1 MLRALRHEWR
11 VLSKSNVYR
20 ALLFLLIILAFFAA
34 ALRIIVYFEYKSL
47 AATWLMVDD
56 SGFFTSNTNVAG
68 DTLYNNWLG
77 GRNGYDICA
86 TLLYFLLPVLVVL
99 PFSASYGAELRGGYV
114 RNMTTRISRRTYFL
128 AKYTATFFSGFSLFF
143 LPLLVNFLAVACVY
157 PAYLPDP
164 SFMSAGLYGV
174 EYGGAF
180 SELFFHTPLLYAV
193 IYLLVPSVF
202 AGLWA
207 TVPMALAFFVRNKY
221 VALFAPF
228 LVLLFY
234 TNVFEL
240 LFVFR
245 VYMEASPLYFLRGAI
260 VRNTNNFWIMAAWFA
275 GLFAFTFGTVM
286 IKGRRDDVF

>member
-1 MLRALRHEWR
+1 MFRALRHEWR
-11 VLSKSNVYR
+11 VLSKSRPY
-20 ALLFLLIILAFFAA
+20 LFLLVLLIFFA
-34 ALRIIVYFEYKSL
+34 LF
-47 AATWLMVDD
+47 AATLSFLLYLENHSYAWTPRMEN
-56 SGFFTSNTNVAG
+56 GAFISNNNIAG
-68 DTLYNNWLG
+68 NSLYNNWLG
-77 GRNGYDICA
+77 GRHGFDICA
-86 TLLYFLLPVLVVL
+86 TLLYFLMPVLAVL
-99 PFSASYGAELRGGYV
+99 PFSASYGVELRGGYV
-114 RNMTTRISRRTYFL
+114 RNMTTRVSRRTYFF
-128 AKYTATFFSGFSLFF
+128 AKYAATFFSGFSLFF

-180 SELFFHTPLLYAV
+180 SELFFRMPLLYAV

-234 TNVFEL
+234 TNVFDL

-245 VYMEASPLYFLRGAI
+245 IYMEASPLYFLRGAGT
-260 VRNTNNFWIMAAWFA
+260 RNTNNFWIMAAWFA